1 MDLWLTPQG
10 TARPE
15 ELLTVLGVND
25 LLDAGALLERA
36 RLELTDEIASPPSLE
51 GIA

>member
-15 ELLTVLGVND
+15 EVLTLLGVND
-25 LLDAGALLERA
+25 LLDAGAVLERA
-36 RLELTDEIASPPSLE
+36 RLELTDEHSSPSSLE